1 LPATYAFTDSW
12 SQGQTLQHIITNIAS
27 PPTGGLSL
35 FNLYVTL
42 LHTVE
47 LLAEDNQLK
56 DLDEMTK
63 HWWEK
68 MGQAQ

>member
-1 LPATYAFTDSW
+1 TEYDREKYLELPATYAFTDSW

-42 LHTVE
+42 S
-47 LLAEDNQLK
+47 QS
-56 DLDEMTK
+56 
-63 HWWEK
+63 
-68 MGQAQ
+68 